1 MAATQKPLRPET
13 GAEGGAQ
20 AGQREEQLRERIQD
34 PPRCRSLGAKRW
46 RQSREEREKV
56 EGAGPQC
63 KAEAGKL
70 LGGQADSR
78 WIPEGSLISLAPAGT
93 AVCVSA
99 ITQLTWAHP
108 SRHHSHACPPQ
119 LLCPAPLGD
128 TRGPPHVWRLSDM
141 KITADLG
148 AEHVSCG
155 ARLPGLKPQL
165 CAQSPVGV
173 AETRPLFPSA
183 E

>member
-1 MAATQKPLRPET
+1 MNFPWLTRGDRQHGLHSKALRPET

-20 AGQREEQLRERIQD
+20 AGKREEKD
-34 PPRCRSLGAKRW
+34 SGPPPKCRSLGAKRW
-46 RQSREEREKV
+46 RQSREERERV

-63 KAEAGKL
+63 RAEAEKL
-70 LGGQADSR
+70 LGGQAGSW
-78 WIPEGSLISLAPAGT
+78 WILEGSLISLAPVGT

-128 TRGPPHVWRLSDM
+128 TRGVLPM
-141 KITADLG
+141 
-148 AEHVSCG
+148 CG
-155 ARLPGLKPQL
+155 DFQ
-165 CAQSPVGV
+165 
-173 AETRPLFPSA
+173 T
-183 E
+183 